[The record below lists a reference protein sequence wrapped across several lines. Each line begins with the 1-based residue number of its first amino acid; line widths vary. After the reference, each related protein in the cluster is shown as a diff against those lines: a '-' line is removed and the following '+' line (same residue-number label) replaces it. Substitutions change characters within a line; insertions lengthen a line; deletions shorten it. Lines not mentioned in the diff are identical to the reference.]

1 VVVTGDRR
9 LVEQAT
15 IGGLMLDPPAI
26 GQVGAWL
33 RRSDFTDPWLG
44 VVYRVLRERRAAGLA
59 CDPHA
64 VGLALREQLPPYRA
78 QLPRLLDVLHATPI
92 HPQPVVYARVVLD
105 GGLRREVDGLGVI
118 LKAGALATAGAVDP
132 GPLRRTIARL
142 HPLID
147 EVQRRWDTAHG
158 RPPERN
164 DPAPDRR
171 SVEALQLGADRYLQ
185 ARPAPTMQQ
194 TAEHERQLVGALI
207 VRHAAIPMVA
217 GVLHPQWFVDPRWA
231 ATYTALLELHT
242 RGEPVDA
249 VTVAC
254 RVQRL
259 AHTFR
264 ATPGPGEV
272 LAAAETGVVV
282 DPRHAASLVSA
293 DLTVRTADTAARSL
307 SLAASN
313 DGLRVPDLVHTARL
327 LLDATITA
335 TGGMALRSGTR
346 SQPATA
352 ARTLTGAA
360 GRAVG

>member
-1 VVVTGDRR
+1 VTGDRR

-26 GQVGAWL
+26 GQVGEWL

-44 VVYRVLRERRAAGLA
+44 VVYRVLRERYAAGLA

-64 VGLALREQLPPYRA
+64 VGLGLREELPPHRA
-78 QLPRLLDVLHATPI
+78 QLPRLLDVLQATPV

-105 GGLRREVDGLGVI
+105 GGLRREADGLGVI
-118 LKAGALATAGAVDP
+118 LKAGALAAAGAVDP

-142 HPLID
+142 DPLID
-147 EVQRRWDTAHG
+147 GVQRRWDTAHG
-158 RPPERN
+158 RPPDRN
-164 DPAPDRR
+164 EAAPDRR
-171 SVEALQLGADRYLQ
+171 AVEALQLGADRYLQ
-185 ARPAPTMQQ
+185 ARPAPSVQQ
-194 TAEHERQLVGALI
+194 AAEHERRLVGALI
-207 VRHAAIPMVA
+207 VRPAAIPMVA

-242 RGEPVDA
+242 GGEPVDA

-254 RVQRL
+254 RVQCLARL
-259 AHTFR
+259 CR
-264 ATPGPGEV
+264 ATPGPGGV
-272 LAAAETGVVV
+272 LAAAEAGIVV
-282 DPRHAASLVSA
+282 DPVYAARVVSA

-307 SLAASN
+307 SLAAGN

-327 LLDATITA
+327 LLAATLTA
-335 TGGMALRSGTR
+335 TGGMALRPGTG

-360 GRAVG
+360 GRVAG